1 MSTTAKL
8 PVALDPALVA
18 SAVGL
23 AALGTVMIGSASI
36 SIADNATGEPFF
48 YLGRHLGA
56 LALGAA
62 ALVMTAVVPVETWYR
77 VSGLCLLMALALLVA
92 PLLPSIGQT
101 VNGASRWI
109 EIGPIRFQ
117 PSEPAR
123 LCFLIYAA
131 GYCVRHYTDLT
142 NRFTAFLK
150 PMLVLG
156 LAALLLLMEPDFG
169 AAVVLTVTVLGVLF
183 VGGARLRDVLVA
195 VTAAGAVLALL
206 AVSSEYRL
214 QRLMVFL
221 EPFEHAFDGGF
232 QLTQSLIAIGR
243 GDWFG
248 VGLGESVQKLFY
260 LPEAH
265 TDFVFAVLAEEL
277 GLIGSTGVIALFAVL
292 VYRAV
297 VIGRR
302 SISAGLPFHGLLA
315 IGIGL
320 TLGIQAFINIG
331 VNTGLLPTKGL
342 TLPLLSYGRSSTIVT
357 LASLG
362 LLFRV
367 HHELAAAEKRRAGK
381 NRSAS

>member
-1 MSTTAKL
+1 MSTTARP
-8 PVALDPALVA
+8 PVALDPALIA

-23 AALGTVMIGSASI
+23 AALGTIMIGSASI

-48 YLGRHLGA
+48 YLLRHLGA
-56 LALGAA
+56 LAIGCAGFAFAVMTPIEAWYRASGVCLLA
-62 ALVMTAVVPVETWYR
+62 AL
-77 VSGLCLLMALALLVA
+77 LLLVA
-92 PLLPSIGQT
+92 PLVPSIGQT
-101 VNGASRWI
+101 VNGATRWI
-109 EIGPIRFQ
+109 ELGPLRLQ

-123 LCFLIYAA
+123 LCFLIYVA
-131 GYCVRHYTDLT
+131 GYCVRHYSDLT
-142 NRFTAFLK
+142 TRTLAFVK
-150 PMLVLG
+150 PLLVLMV
-156 LAALLLLMEPDFG
+156 AALLLLKEPDFG
-169 AAVVLTVTVLGVLF
+169 AVVVLTGTTLGVLF
-183 VGGARLRDVLVA
+183 VGGARLRDVL
-195 VTAAGAVLALL
+195 AALCLAGTVLATL
-206 AVSSEYRL
+206 AISSAYRL
-214 QRLMVFL
+214 ERLLSFL
-221 EPFEHAFDGGF
+221 EPFEHAFDSGF

-277 GLIGSTGVIALFAVL
+277 GLVGSTGVIVLFAVL
-292 VYRAV
+292 VHRAIA
-297 VIGRR
+297 IGQR
-302 SISAGLPFHGLLA
+302 SIAAGLPFHGLLA
-315 IGIGL
+315 MGIGI

-381 NRSAS
+381 RNVE